1 MENDEIAKLHGP
13 AAGVISPT
21 GLFERDSNNSCRG
34 SDSGPEG
41 LFRVMG
47 VLVLG
52 AEIELAEEFV
62 EEVPVGGRMAV
73 AVFAPPAVV
82 LAGWLVG

>member
-1 MENDEIAKLHGP
+1 
-13 AAGVISPT
+13 
-21 GLFERDSNNSCRG
+21 
-34 SDSGPEG
+34 
-41 LFRVMG
+41 MG